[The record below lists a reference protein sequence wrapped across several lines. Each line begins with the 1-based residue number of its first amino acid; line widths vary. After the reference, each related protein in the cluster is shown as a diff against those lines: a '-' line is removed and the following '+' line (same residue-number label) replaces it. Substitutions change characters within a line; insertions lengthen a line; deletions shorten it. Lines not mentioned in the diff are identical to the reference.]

1 MAGWPSR
8 RVRQSQVQNWHAWK
22 EEEEK
27 SWPATIR
34 QEMMK
39 NVYYHHHNKK
49 MEKRKKTDRGKRQR
63 RTLHFIPFFYTFRF
77 GWQYSSP
84 SNKTKM
90 DRTSETVKWDA
101 ASTTWYVYV
110 PSEIVFCSLV
120 LLNEEAV
127 IVIITHFFLL
137 LFSLFFFY
145 DKVVT
150 KVAKK
155 IARRRKVNIFFF
167 LF

>member
-1 MAGWPSR
+1 M
-8 RVRQSQVQNWHAWK
+8 
-22 EEEEK
+22 
-27 SWPATIR
+27 TIF
-34 QEMMK
+34 QP
-39 NVYYHHHNKK
+39 
-49 MEKRKKTDRGKRQR
+49 
-63 RTLHFIPFFYTFRF
+63 LH
-77 GWQYSSP
+77 
-84 SNKTKM
+84 KTKM

-101 ASTTWYVYV
+101 ASTTCYVYV

-167 LF
+167 NRADRSKCPSF